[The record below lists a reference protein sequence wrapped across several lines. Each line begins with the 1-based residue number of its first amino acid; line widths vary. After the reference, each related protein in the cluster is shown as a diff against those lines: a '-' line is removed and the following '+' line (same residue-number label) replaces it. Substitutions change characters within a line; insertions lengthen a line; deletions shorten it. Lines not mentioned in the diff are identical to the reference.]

1 MANVRGA
8 GLQIARPLSWYLY
21 TKPTCQNISQPVAFF
36 DFDGTLSLI
45 RTGWQQI
52 MIPMMVDLLLGLKP
66 GETPQQIRTVVEESV
81 WRLTGRETI
90 FQMEALVVQIQER
103 GGGPLTALDYKT
115 EYLRRLHATIA
126 ANLEGLESG
135 KIAPDSLL
143 VPGSRAFLEALDER
157 GVRMYLASGT
167 DHENVAQEARLLRI
181 DGYFGDRI
189 FGERDDHSF
198 SKALLVRRILAAAE
212 CTPAQLFGFGD
223 GYVEIEEVKKAGGVA
238 VGVATLEPEC
248 RQIDEWKRNRMLGV
262 GADRIVANFLDAGP
276 LLSMFDLT

>member
-1 MANVRGA
+1 MTNH
-8 GLQIARPLSWYLY
+8 
-21 TKPTCQNISQPVAFF
+21 SQPVAFF

-52 MIPMMVDLLLGLKP
+52 MIPMMVDLLSQLKS
-66 GETPQQIRTVVEESV
+66 GESADEIRTVVEESV

-90 FQMEALVVQIQER
+90 HQMEALVEQIRER
-103 GGGPLTALDYKT
+103 GGNPLTALAYKT
-115 EYLRRLHATIA
+115 EYLRRLHAAIA
-126 ANLEGLESG
+126 ANLEGLKTG
-135 KIAPDSLL
+135 TIQPDSLL
-143 VPGSRAFLEALDER
+143 VPGARPFLEALYAR

-167 DHENVAQEARLLRI
+167 DHENVFEEAHLLQI
-181 DGYFGDRI
+181 DRYFGDRI
-189 FGERDDHSF
+189 FGARDDHSF
-198 SKALLVRRILAAAE
+198 SKAMLVRRILAAAE

-262 GADRIVANFLDAGP
+262 GADRIVANFLSPEP
-276 LLSMFDLT
+276 LVAMFDPFV